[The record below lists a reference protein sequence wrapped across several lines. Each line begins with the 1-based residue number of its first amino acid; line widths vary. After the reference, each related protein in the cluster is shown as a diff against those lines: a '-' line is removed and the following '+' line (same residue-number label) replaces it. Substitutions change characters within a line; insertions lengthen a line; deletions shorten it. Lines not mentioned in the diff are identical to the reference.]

1 MKSFLKWGAII
12 IGCLAVVIIA
22 AMLLI
27 PMFVDV
33 QKYKP
38 VLESKV
44 TEATGRPFSVG
55 DDLRLSLFPWAGV
68 SFSDLRL
75 GNPAGF
81 AEKEFVSVKSFEVR
95 IKLLPLLSKDIQIKR
110 FVVNE
115 PRFNLIKNKQGRANW
130 EQPQQQP
137 KQPSKDTPTAK
148 EDKAP
153 SQDTGRFEL
162 PISAL
167 TVGNLAIN
175 NGSAIWDD
183 RTTGIRKEISQI
195 NLALQDVSLERP
207 VKLTFSAL
215 VDQKPISIEG
225 SVGPIGQGFQ
235 AKTIPIEL
243 SLKALKQLA
252 MQLKG
257 SLENPL
263 TNPGVNLDIEIAEFS
278 PRKLVAE
285 LGQEFPV
292 QTSDPKALNSIA
304 LKTHVKA
311 DAGKV
316 SLTNGTLSLDQS
328 ELKFSATASDFSR
341 PNLKFDLDIDQINLD
356 RYMPPPNDQP
366 AAQKSSGEA
375 AESSAK
381 KPDYT
386 PLRRMIL
393 DGTAKIGQLTVSKAR
408 VQEVLLQIKAKD
420 GIITLDPMNL
430 KMYQGKATGKAVLN
444 VVKNTPGSDLK
455 LRINNIQVNP
465 LLKDV
470 LEKDFLEGSTN
481 ADIQLTMVGDTP
493 DQIKKTLNGQGD
505 LRFNDGA
512 IIGIDLASMARN
524 VKSAFGMGAQQG
536 DQRPRTDFTELAMPF
551 TIKNGVAN
559 TSGSSLKSPFI
570 RIIATGTADLVKET
584 LDFRVEPKAVASIK
598 GQGDAAQRS
607 GLMVPVVVSGTFASP
622 KFRPDLSAAA
632 KQNIEKQILES
643 KEAQNLLE
651 KEELKPL
658 EKNVKNALK
667 GLLGN

>member
-1 MKSFLKWGAII
+1 MKSVLKWGAII

-22 AMLLI
+22 ALLLI
-27 PMFVDV
+27 PMFVDL
-33 QKYKP
+33 QQYKP

-81 AEKEFVSVKSFEVR
+81 AEKDFVTVKSFEIR
-95 IKLLPLLSKDIQIKR
+95 IKLLPLISKDIQIKR
-110 FVVNE
+110 FVINE
-115 PRFNLIKNKQGRANW
+115 PRFILIKNKQGRANW
-130 EQPQQQP
+130 EQTEQP
-137 KQPSKDTPTAK
+137 EQPSKDTPTRQ

-153 SQDTGRFEL
+153 PQDTGRFEL

-167 TVGNLAIN
+167 TAGNLAIK
-175 NGSAIWDD
+175 NGSALWDD
-183 RTTGIRKEISQI
+183 RTTGTRKEISQI

-207 VKLTFSAL
+207 VTLAFSAL

-225 SVGPIGQGFQ
+225 SVGPLGQVFK
-235 AKTIPIEL
+235 AAPIPIDL
-243 SLKALKQLA
+243 TLKALNQLA
-252 MQLKG
+252 IHLKG

-263 TNPGVNLDIEIAEFS
+263 TSPAVNMDIEIAEFS

-285 LGQEFPV
+285 LGQEFPLK
-292 QTSDPKALNSIA
+292 TSDPKALDRIA
-304 LKTHVKA
+304 LKAHVKA

-316 SLTNGTLSLDQS
+316 SLTNGTINLDQS
-328 ELKFSATASDFSR
+328 KLTFSATASEFSR
-341 PNLKFDLDIDQINLD
+341 PNLKFDLNLDQINLD
-356 RYMPPPNDQP
+356 RYMPPPSDQP
-366 AAQKSSGEA
+366 PPEKPSVKAKSSG
-375 AESSAK
+375 K

-393 DGTAKIGQLTVSKAR
+393 TGTAKIGQLTVSKAR
-408 VQEVLLQIKAKD
+408 VQDVLLQIKAKD
-420 GIITLDPMNL
+420 GIIKLDPINF
-430 KMYQGKATGKAVLN
+430 KMYQGNATGKAVLN
-444 VVKNTPGSDLK
+444 VVKNIPRSDLK
-455 LRINNIQVNP
+455 LRINDIQVNP

-470 LEKDFLEGSTN
+470 LEKDFLEGSTH
-481 ADIQLTMVGDTP
+481 ADIKLTMVGDAP
-493 DQIKKTLNGQGD
+493 GQIKKTLNGKGD

-512 IIGIDLASMARN
+512 IVGIDLASMARN
-524 VKSAFGMGAQQG
+524 VQSAFGMGDQG
-536 DQRPRTDFTELAMPF
+536 GQRPRTDFTELAIPF

-559 TSGSSLKSPFI
+559 TPGSSLKSPFI
-570 RIIATGTADLVKET
+570 RIIVAGTADLVKET

-598 GQGDAAQRS
+598 GQGDASQRS
-607 GLMVPVVVSGTFASP
+607 GLMVPVRVSGTFSSP

-632 KQNIEKQILES
+632 KQNIEKQIFES
-643 KEAQNLLE
+643 KEVQKLLE

-658 EKNVKNALK
+658 EKSIKGALK